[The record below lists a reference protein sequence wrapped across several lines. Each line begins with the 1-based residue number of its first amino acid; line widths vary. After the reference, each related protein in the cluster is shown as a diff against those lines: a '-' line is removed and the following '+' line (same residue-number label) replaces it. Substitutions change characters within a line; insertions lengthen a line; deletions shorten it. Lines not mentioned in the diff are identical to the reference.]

1 MSFVFLIGLIA
12 SVSAGHVS
20 CGDVITVDTTLDEDL
35 SCTGYAGL
43 SFGVNDVTLDGAGHS
58 ISGDGTPGAGA
69 IVISSGKHGV
79 TVKNI
84 IAKNYNRGYIITGGA
99 SNNTLLNNTF
109 INNFYAG
116 SMYSSN
122 YNIVSGNS
130 FIGNTYLDAFYGG
143 SSYNLFT
150 DNLYVNGDSIALY
163 Y

>member
-58 ISGDGTPGAGA
+58 ISGDGTHGAGA

-109 INNFYAG
+109 INNTYAGDMYSSNYNTLLHNTFINHFYAG
-116 SMYSSN
+116 SMYS
-122 YNIVSGNS
+122 
-130 FIGNTYLDAFYGG
+130 
-143 SSYNLFT
+143 
-150 DNLYVNGDSIALY
+150 
-163 Y
+163 